1 MEGLVGTVNKD
12 NAPSP
17 NIVFCKLSLTP
28 LLCGCSVTES
38 RPGHDPAKLMPS
50 ATCLVSTAAAVTVF
64 VKSHILHLK
73 KTFLCPSIMLQ
84 MSPKVHLSD
93 ITPAFP
99 FRDKEIRK

>member
-1 MEGLVGTVNKD
+1 MHLLQIYCVLQTLGDTF
-12 NAPSP
+12 
-17 NIVFCKLSLTP
+17 IVWVQCH
-28 LLCGCSVTES
+28 GVTES